1 MVKKYTKKVKQKT
14 KKQKKEKRAKKPKS
28 NPKKK
33 ATPPS
38 KSEMQEKEKHHKFLI
53 HSALLCDDIVV
64 KVIPLKGGNYGVLTE
79 SGQFVIFNIN
89 EKYEIKPELS
99 FNIPCANSFCQLG
112 NGKFVFNSYNYVSIW
127 DLKGTKLNKL
137 REYQTIF
144 GIVIYSMEP
153 INDNYCAIS
162 GPEDTIELI
171 QYTNTK
177 SIPVI
182 YLNHQDFKNKK
193 KKKSKDKEFE
203 LFPPKGIGC
212 LYYQKNHSR
221 LLATHFD
228 SILRVWNCDFTKNKY
243 ELYKEV
249 NNVTNF
255 FGKII
260 HEMKNKILVGGKDV
274 ITILN
279 NNTYEI
285 IDLIS
290 LGNLGYDIFSMEII
304 KYYNFKE
311 FVVCGLRNGRILGVD
326 IINKKIEFNKKKI
339 NDTGKDNEMNVK
351 DGKLTFYGENV
362 SYITKIENKNMILVA
377 SHDHTLKLI
386 EY

>member
-1 MVKKYTKKVKQKT
+1 M
-14 KKQKKEKRAKKPKS
+14 
-28 NPKKK
+28 
-33 ATPPS
+33 
-38 KSEMQEKEKHHKFLI
+38 
-53 HSALLCDDIVV
+53 
-64 KVIPLKGGNYGVLTE
+64 
-79 SGQFVIFNIN
+79 
-89 EKYEIKPELS
+89 
-99 FNIPCANSFCQLG
+99 
-112 NGKFVFNSYNYVSIW
+112 
-127 DLKGTKLNKL
+127 
-137 REYQTIF
+137 
-144 GIVIYSMEP
+144 
-153 INDNYCAIS
+153 
-162 GPEDTIELI
+162 
-171 QYTNTK
+171 
-177 SIPVI
+177 I
-182 YLNHQDFKNKK
+182 YLNHKDFKNKK
-193 KKKSKDKEFE
+193 KKKTKDKEFE

-228 SILRVWNCDFTKNKY
+228 SILRVWNLDFTKNKY

-304 KYYNFKE
+304 KYYNFKG
-311 FVVCGLRNGRILGVD
+311 FVLCGLRNGRILGVD

>member
-1 MVKKYTKKVKQKT
+1 M
-14 KKQKKEKRAKKPKS
+14 
-28 NPKKK
+28 
-33 ATPPS
+33 
-38 KSEMQEKEKHHKFLI
+38 
-53 HSALLCDDIVV
+53 
-64 KVIPLKGGNYGVLTE
+64 
-79 SGQFVIFNIN
+79 
-89 EKYEIKPELS
+89 
-99 FNIPCANSFCQLG
+99 
-112 NGKFVFNSYNYVSIW
+112 
-127 DLKGTKLNKL
+127 
-137 REYQTIF
+137 
-144 GIVIYSMEP
+144 
-153 INDNYCAIS
+153 
-162 GPEDTIELI
+162 
-171 QYTNTK
+171 
-177 SIPVI
+177 
-182 YLNHQDFKNKK
+182 
-193 KKKSKDKEFE
+193 
-203 LFPPKGIGC
+203 
-212 LYYQKNHSR
+212 
-221 LLATHFD
+221 
-228 SILRVWNCDFTKNKY
+228 
-243 ELYKEV
+243 

-311 FVVCGLRNGRILGVD
+311 FVLCGLRNGRILGVD